1 MNNISFYLFPKYSI
15 MTVIFTCCDD
25 LVTYD
30 LSKEFLVVEIEEGEV
45 DNIPKKL

>member
-1 MNNISFYLFPKYSI
+1 MNNISCYLFPKYST
-15 MTVIFTCCDD
+15 MTVKFTCRGD